1 MIHEEMKR
9 PITPREMQVL
19 SLICEGKTAKEIADK
34 LGIARSTVESYRQN
48 LLVKLNA
55 KNAVELALKAERIGL
70 LK

>member
-9 PITPREMQVL
+9 PITPREKQVL
-19 SLICEGKTAKEIADK
+19 SLISEGKTAKEIAEK

-55 KNAVELALKAERIGL
+55 KNAVDMALKAQRIGL

>member
-9 PITPREMQVL
+9 PITPREMEVL
-19 SLICEGKTAKEIADK
+19 SLISHGKTAKEIAIT
-34 LGIARSTVESYRQN
+34 LGIARSTVESYSQN

-55 KNAVELALKAERIGL
+55 KNAVDLALKAERNGL

>member
-1 MIHEEMKR
+1 MIREEMKR
-9 PITPREMQVL
+9 PVTPREMQVL
-19 SLICEGKTAKEIADK
+19 SLISQGNTAKQIAET